1 MWESFLVAF
10 NAVMPFLIYLL
21 IGFSMVRFRWTDRP
35 FLEKLNKLTFRAFFP
50 IMMFQNIYSITPE
63 GMPSAKLLLMAG
75 ISLLL
80 LILLL
85 MAIVPRIVKEN
96 PRRGVIIQGIFRSN
110 FLLYGVGLTVSVY
123 GSEASAVAS
132 VLVMEVV
139 SMYNI
144 AAVIVLETFQGQGK
158 SSPGELILKLLKNP
172 LLQGCILGLVVFALK
187 IRLPVFLEKPI
198 SSLASIATP
207 LAMITLGGT
216 LRFEA
221 LRRNQRVL
229 VAVLGIRLLVLPVVM
244 VSIAYM
250 IGLRGVELFLVL
262 MVYGTPVAASSYPMA
277 LNMGG
282 DGELAGQLV
291 FVSTVLSMGTVFG
304 FIFLMS
310 RLGLLGI

>member
-21 IGFSMVRFRWTDRP
+21 IGFGMVRFGWTDRP
-35 FLEKLNKLTFRAFFP
+35 FLEKLNKLIFRAFFP

-63 GMPSAKLLLMAG
+63 GMPSAKLMIMAG
-75 ISLLL
+75 VSLLL

-85 MAIVPRIVKEN
+85 MAVVPRIVKEN

-123 GSEASAVAS
+123 GSEAAAVAS

>member
-1 MWESFLVAF
+1 MWDSFLVAL

-85 MAIVPRIVKEN
+85 MAVVPRIVKEN

-244 VSIAYM
+244 VSIAYL

>member
-1 MWESFLVAF
+1 MWDSFLVAF

-21 IGFSMVRFRWTDRP
+21 IGFSMVRFKWTDRP

-63 GMPSAKLLLMAG
+63 GMPSVKLLLMAG

>member
-21 IGFSMVRFRWTDRP
+21 IGFGMVRFGWTDPP
-35 FLEKLNKLTFRAFFP
+35 FLEKLNKLIFRAFFP

-229 VAVLGIRLLVLPVVM
+229 VPVLGIRLLVLPVVM
-244 VSIAYM
+244 VSIAYL

>member
-1 MWESFLVAF
+1 MWDSFLVAL

-85 MAIVPRIVKEN
+85 MAVVPRIVKEN

-158 SSPGELILKLLKNP
+158 SSSGELILKLLKNP

-244 VSIAYM
+244 VSIAYL

>member
-1 MWESFLVAF
+1 M
-10 NAVMPFLIYLL
+10 
-21 IGFSMVRFRWTDRP
+21 RP
-35 FLEKLNKLTFRAFFP
+35 IQMKKT
-50 IMMFQNIYSITPE
+50 S
-63 GMPSAKLLLMAG
+63 
-75 ISLLL
+75 LL

-172 LLQGCILGLVVFALK
+172 LLQGCILGLVVFAVK

-221 LRRNQRVL
+221 LRRNRNVL
-229 VAVLGIRLLVLPVVM
+229 VPVLGIRLLVLPVVM
-244 VSIAYM
+244 VSIAYL